1 MVLLL
6 YLNLLIFTLT
16 LLRTKMSGIVRQTKT
31 TKKNEITGEVIET
44 EKEQIIN
51 FQKTDDFIMTFTK
64 DLGYLKNLSK
74 GEIVLFFG
82 LLQIVNNNNEIILNA
97 GIKKRMSE
105 NFDIKIES
113 INVLLSQL
121 VKKQMI
127 LKTNEMG
134 VYLLNVFLFGKGK
147 WTDIK
152 KMRMLIEWD
161 FKEKKKTVMIEKEYL
176 NEEEILEKQIQQ
188 QEEILKQLQNKKE
201 KNLFSFEEENKY

>member
-1 MVLLL
+1 
-6 YLNLLIFTLT
+6 
-16 LLRTKMSGIVRQTKT
+16 MSGIVRQTKT
-31 TKKNEITGEVIET
+31 TKISEIGEIIET

-51 FQKTDDFIMTFTK
+51 FNKTDDFIMTFTK

-127 LKTNEMG
+127 LKTEEMG

-147 WTDIK
+147 WSDIK

-161 FKEKKKTVMIEKEYL
+161 FKEKKKTVSIEKEYL
-176 NEEEILEKQIQQ
+176 NENEILEKQIKQ

-201 KNLFSFEEENKY
+201 KNLFNFNEEESKY

>member
-1 MVLLL
+1 
-6 YLNLLIFTLT
+6 
-16 LLRTKMSGIVRQTKT
+16 MSGIVRQTKT
-31 TKKNEITGEVIET
+31 TKINEVGEIIET

-51 FQKTDDFIMTFTK
+51 FQKTDDFVMTFTK

-121 VKKQMI
+121 VKKNMI
-127 LKTNEMG
+127 LKTDEMG

-152 KMRMLIEWD
+152 KMRMMIEWD

-176 NEEEILEKQIQQ
+176 NDDEILEKQIKQ

-201 KNLFSFEEENKY
+201 KNLFNFNEEESKY

>member
-1 MVLLL
+1 
-6 YLNLLIFTLT
+6 
-16 LLRTKMSGIVRQTKT
+16 MSGIVRQTKT
-31 TKKNEITGEVIET
+31 TKINEVGEIIET

-51 FQKTDDFIMTFTK
+51 FQKTDDFVMTFTK

-105 NFDIKIES
+105 NFDIKLES

-121 VKKQMI
+121 VKKNMI
-127 LKTNEMG
+127 LKTDEMG

-176 NEEEILEKQIQQ
+176 NEEEILEKQIKQ

-201 KNLFSFEEENKY
+201 KNLFNFEEENKY

>member
-1 MVLLL
+1 
-6 YLNLLIFTLT
+6 
-16 LLRTKMSGIVRQTKT
+16 MSGIVRQTKT
-31 TKKNEITGEVIET
+31 TKINEVGEIIET

-74 GEIVLFFG
+74 GEIVVFFG
-82 LLQIVNNNNEIILNA
+82 LLQIVNNNNEIILNS
-97 GIKKRMSE
+97 GIKKRISE
-105 NFDIKIES
+105 NFDIKLES

-121 VKKQMI
+121 VKKNMI
-127 LKTNEMG
+127 IKTEEMG

-161 FKEKKKTVMIEKEYL
+161 FKEKKKTVSIEKEYL
-176 NEEEILEKQIQQ
+176 NEEEILEKQIKQ

-201 KNLFSFEEENKY
+201 KNLFNFKENEESKY

>member
-1 MVLLL
+1 
-6 YLNLLIFTLT
+6 
-16 LLRTKMSGIVRQTKT
+16 MSGIVRQTKT
-31 TKKNEITGEVIET
+31 TKINEVGEIIET

-51 FQKTDDFIMTFTK
+51 FQKTDDFVMTFTK

-105 NFDIKIES
+105 NFDIKLES

-121 VKKQMI
+121 VKKNMI
-127 LKTNEMG
+127 LKTDEMG

-176 NEEEILEKQIQQ
+176 NEEEILEKQIKQ

-201 KNLFSFEEENKY
+201 KNLFNFNENEESKY

>member
-1 MVLLL
+1 
-6 YLNLLIFTLT
+6 
-16 LLRTKMSGIVRQTKT
+16 MSGIVRQTKT
-31 TKKNEITGEVIET
+31 TKINEVGEIIET

-51 FQKTDDFIMTFTK
+51 FQKTDDFVMTFTK
-64 DLGYLKNLSK
+64 DLGYMKNLSK

-105 NFDIKIES
+105 NFDIKLES

-121 VKKQMI
+121 VKKNMI
-127 LKTNEMG
+127 LKTDEMG

-152 KMRMLIEWD
+152 KMRMMIEWD

-176 NEEEILEKQIQQ
+176 NDDEILEKQIQQ
-188 QEEILKQLQNKKE
+188 QQEILKQLQNKKE
-201 KNLFSFEEENKY
+201 KNLFNFEEENKY

>member
-1 MVLLL
+1 
-6 YLNLLIFTLT
+6 
-16 LLRTKMSGIVRQTKT
+16 MSGIVRQTKT
-31 TKKNEITGEVIET
+31 TKINEVGEIIET

-51 FQKTDDFIMTFTK
+51 FQKTDDFVMTFTK

-105 NFDIKIES
+105 NFDIKLES

-121 VKKQMI
+121 VKKNMI
-127 LKTNEMG
+127 LKTDEMG

-176 NEEEILEKQIQQ
+176 NDDEILEKQIKQ

-201 KNLFSFEEENKY
+201 KNLFNFNENEESKY

>member
-1 MVLLL
+1 
-6 YLNLLIFTLT
+6 
-16 LLRTKMSGIVRQTKT
+16 MSGIVRQTKT
-31 TKKNEITGEVIET
+31 TKINEVGEIIET

-105 NFDIKIES
+105 NFDIKLES

-121 VKKQMI
+121 VKKNMI
-127 LKTNEMG
+127 LKTDEMG

-176 NEEEILEKQIQQ
+176 NDDEILEKQIQQ
-188 QEEILKQLQNKKE
+188 QQEILKQLQNKKE
-201 KNLFSFEEENKY
+201 KNLFNFDEDIKY

>member
-1 MVLLL
+1 
-6 YLNLLIFTLT
+6 
-16 LLRTKMSGIVRQTKT
+16 MSGIVRQTKT
-31 TKKNEITGEVIET
+31 TKINEVGEIIET

-51 FQKTDDFIMTFTK
+51 FQKTDDFVMTFTK

-82 LLQIVNNNNEIILNA
+82 LLQIVNNNNEIILNS
-97 GIKKRMSE
+97 GIKKRISE
-105 NFDIKIES
+105 NFDIKLES

-121 VKKQMI
+121 VKKNMI
-127 LKTNEMG
+127 LKTDEMG

-176 NEEEILEKQIQQ
+176 NDDEILEKQIQQ
-188 QEEILKQLQNKKE
+188 QQEILKQLQNKKE
-201 KNLFSFEEENKY
+201 KNLFNFNENEESKY

>member
-1 MVLLL
+1 
-6 YLNLLIFTLT
+6 
-16 LLRTKMSGIVRQTKT
+16 MSGIVRQTKT
-31 TKKNEITGEVIET
+31 TKINEVGEIIET
-44 EKEQIIN
+44 EKAQIIN
-51 FQKTDDFIMTFTK
+51 FQKTDDFVMTFTK

-121 VKKQMI
+121 VKKNMI
-127 LKTNEMG
+127 LKTDEMG

-152 KMRMLIEWD
+152 KMRMMIEWD

-176 NEEEILEKQIQQ
+176 NDDEILEKQIKQ

-201 KNLFSFEEENKY
+201 KNLFNFNEEESKY

>member
-1 MVLLL
+1 
-6 YLNLLIFTLT
+6 
-16 LLRTKMSGIVRQTKT
+16 MSGIVRQTKT
-31 TKKNEITGEVIET
+31 TKINEVGEIIET

-51 FQKTDDFIMTFTK
+51 FQKTDDFVMTFTK

-105 NFDIKIES
+105 NFDIKLES

-121 VKKQMI
+121 VKKNMI
-127 LKTNEMG
+127 LKTDEMG

-176 NEEEILEKQIQQ
+176 NDDEILEKQIQQ
-188 QEEILKQLQNKKE
+188 QQEILKQLQNKKE
-201 KNLFSFEEENKY
+201 KNLFNFDENEESKY

>member
-1 MVLLL
+1 
-6 YLNLLIFTLT
+6 
-16 LLRTKMSGIVRQTKT
+16 MSGIVRQTKT
-31 TKKNEITGEVIET
+31 TKISEIGEIIET

-51 FQKTDDFIMTFTK
+51 FNKTDDFIMTFTK

-97 GIKKRMSE
+97 GIKKRMSD

-176 NEEEILEKQIQQ
+176 NEEEILEKQIKQ

-201 KNLFSFEEENKY
+201 KNLFNFNENEESKY

>member
-1 MVLLL
+1 
-6 YLNLLIFTLT
+6 
-16 LLRTKMSGIVRQTKT
+16 MSGIVRQTKT
-31 TKKNEITGEVIET
+31 TKINEVGEIIET

-74 GEIVLFFG
+74 GEIVVFFG

-97 GIKKRMSE
+97 GIKKRISE
-105 NFDIKIES
+105 NFDIKLES

-121 VKKQMI
+121 VKKNMI
-127 LKTNEMG
+127 IKTEEMG

-161 FKEKKKTVMIEKEYL
+161 FKEKKKTVSIEKEYL
-176 NEEEILEKQIQQ
+176 NEEEILEKQIKQ

-201 KNLFSFEEENKY
+201 KNLFNFNENEESKY

>member
-1 MVLLL
+1 
-6 YLNLLIFTLT
+6 
-16 LLRTKMSGIVRQTKT
+16 MSGIVRQTKT
-31 TKKNEITGEVIET
+31 TKINEVGEIIET

-74 GEIVLFFG
+74 GEIVVFFG
-82 LLQIVNNNNEIILNA
+82 LLQIVNNNNEIILNS
-97 GIKKRMSE
+97 GIKKRISE
-105 NFDIKIES
+105 NFDIKLES

-121 VKKQMI
+121 VKKNMI
-127 LKTNEMG
+127 IKTEEMG

-161 FKEKKKTVMIEKEYL
+161 FKEKKKTVSIEKEYL
-176 NEEEILEKQIQQ
+176 NEEEILEKQIKQQ
-188 QEEILKQLQNKKE
+188 DEILKQLQNKKE
-201 KNLFSFEEENKY
+201 KNLFNFNENEESKY

>member
-1 MVLLL
+1 
-6 YLNLLIFTLT
+6 
-16 LLRTKMSGIVRQTKT
+16 MSGIVRQTKT
-31 TKKNEITGEVIET
+31 TKISEIGEIIET

-74 GEIVLFFG
+74 GEIVVFFG

-97 GIKKRMSE
+97 GIKKRISE
-105 NFDIKIES
+105 NFDIKLES

-121 VKKQMI
+121 VKKNMI
-127 LKTNEMG
+127 IKTEEMG

-161 FKEKKKTVMIEKEYL
+161 FKEKKKTVSIEKEYL
-176 NEEEILEKQIQQ
+176 NEEEILEKQIKQ

-201 KNLFSFEEENKY
+201 KNLFNFNENEESKY